1 MSTRTRY
8 GAMLDQDF
16 RDAMRRLAATVN
28 VITIQADG
36 RPLGM
41 VATAVS
47 SLSAAPPSVL
57 VCVNESASIHD
68 RLVATPY
75 FCVNVLH
82 QDHQGLARVFA
93 DSRTRE
99 SRFGT
104 GSWDLSGTAPCL
116 MDAQAV
122 LLCERSEQLR
132 FATHTICIGLV
143 CEVRLRSDVD
153 PLLWVDGQ
161 FRKAG

>member
-1 MSTRTRY
+1 
-8 GAMLDQDF
+8 MLEQDF

-28 VITIQADG
+28 VITIQAED
-36 RPLGM
+36 RPLGIL
-41 VATAVS
+41 ATAVS

-57 VCVNESASIHD
+57 VCVSEGASIHD
-68 RLVATPY
+68 RLVATSH

-82 QDHQGLARVFA
+82 QDHQNLAQVFA
-93 DSRTRE
+93 DSRTRD
-99 SRFGT
+99 SRFAT

-116 MDAQAV
+116 TDAQAV
-122 LLCERSEQLR
+122 LLCERTEQLR

-143 CEVRLRSDVD
+143 CKVRLRTDVD

>member
-1 MSTRTRY
+1 
-8 GAMLDQDF
+8 MLEQDF

-28 VITIQADG
+28 VITVQAEG
-36 RPLGM
+36 RPLRI

-68 RLVATPY
+68 RLVATSH

-82 QDHQGLARVFA
+82 QDHQGLAQVFA
-93 DSRTRE
+93 DGRRRDD
-99 SRFGT
+99 RFAT
-104 GSWDLSGTAPCL
+104 GSWDLSDAAPCL
-116 MDAQAV
+116 TDAQAV
-122 LLCERSEQLR
+122 LLCERGEKLR
-132 FATHTICIGLV
+132 FATHTIRIGLV